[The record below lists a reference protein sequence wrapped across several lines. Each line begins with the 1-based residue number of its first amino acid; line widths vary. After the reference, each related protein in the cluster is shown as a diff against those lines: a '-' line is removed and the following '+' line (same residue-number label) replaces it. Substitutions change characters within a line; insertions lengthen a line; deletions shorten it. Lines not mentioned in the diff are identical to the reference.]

1 MKKLIF
7 SILHLVL
14 VAILLTSCGKDDSN
28 EISANS
34 LIGKWTVASYQIAN
48 FENSGET
55 IDDTKNAA
63 VRPTIEF
70 KSDGTLS
77 SNLFGS
83 VATMTYTVNGNEIVL
98 NKALAFETHNSFT
111 VYLSGNML
119 TLKREDRFTIK
130 GLSYTENTSICLK
143 RVP

>member
-1 MKKLIF
+1 M
-7 SILHLVL
+7 
-14 VAILLTSCGKDDSN
+14 LLTCCSKEDSN
-28 EISANS
+28 EFSAS
-34 LIGKWTVASYQIAN
+34 YLVGKWTVASYQIAN

-70 KSDGTLS
+70 KSDGTLT

-83 VATMTYTVNGNEIVL
+83 VVTMTYTVNGNEIVL

-111 VYLSGNML
+111 LKLSGNTL
-119 TLKREDRFTIK
+119 TFKREDKYFVK
-130 GLSYTENTSICLK
+130 GESYTEYTTIVLK
-143 RVP
+143 CI

>member
-1 MKKLIF
+1 M
-7 SILHLVL
+7 
-14 VAILLTSCGKDDSN
+14 LLTCCSKEDSN
-28 EISANS
+28 EFSAS
-34 LIGKWTVASYQIAN
+34 YLVGKWTVASYQIAN

-83 VATMTYTVNGNEIVL
+83 VATMIYTVNGSEIVL

-111 VYLSGNML
+111 LKLSGNTL
-119 TLKREDRFTIK
+119 TFNREDKYFVK
-130 GLSYTENTSICLK
+130 GESYTSIQQLYSS
-143 RVP
+143 VFDQNI

>member
-14 VAILLTSCGKDDSN
+14 VAILLTSCSKEDSN
-28 EISANS
+28 EFSAS
-34 LIGKWTVASYQIAN
+34 YLVGKWTVASYQIAN

-83 VATMTYTVNGNEIVL
+83 VATMIYTVNGSEIVL
-98 NKALAFETHNSFT
+98 NKALAFETHNSFS

-130 GLSYTENTSICLK
+130 GLSYTENTTIGLK